1 MKIKKVSNTSI
12 LTGNVVDSLN
22 GNSTINAPSV
32 RAVNKGLLDD
42 YTTSE
47 QVIGTWLG
55 KPLYRKVVQFTT
67 GSAVNTWIAIP
78 GLSNIDRL
86 VRYFGYASLNDN
98 ESWPMPNFKNM
109 PYLSVGIGSHN
120 IREAHTETSYN
131 SRPCV
136 VTFEY
141 TKVTD

>member
-22 GNSTINAPSV
+22 GNSTVNAPSI
-32 RAVNKGLLDD
+32 RAVNEGLLDN
-42 YTTSE
+42 YTANE
-47 QVIGTWLG
+47 QVIGIWLG
-55 KPLYRKVVQFTT
+55 KPLYRKVIQFTT
-67 GSAVNTWIAIP
+67 GSAINTWIAVS
-78 GLSNIDRL
+78 GLSDIDRL
-86 VRYFGYASLNDN
+86 VRYYGYAVSNN

-109 PYLSVGIGSHN
+109 PYFSVAIDSHKV
-120 IREAHTETSYN
+120 REAHTETGYN
-131 SRPCV
+131 SVPCV